1 MGNSRFS
8 RRYGFTLV
16 EIMIV
21 VVILGLLA
29 SLALPAYQK
38 VRRKAQNATFIGE
51 MRTFAGAAETYMLE
65 TGSYLEDSGSGAV
78 PSGFGDYISVGKW
91 TNGTPLG
98 GVWDM
103 ELDSFGIKA
112 GFGVHGPIAPKEQLE
127 EVDEDFDDG
136 DLSTGKF
143 RQIAADRYYYI
154 LEDV

>member
-1 MGNSRFS
+1 MGNPRLS

-16 EIMIV
+16 EIMMV
-21 VVILGLLA
+21 VVIIGLLM
-29 SLALPAYQK
+29 SLAVPAFQ
-38 VRRKAQNATFIGE
+38 VLRRKAQNTRFIGD

-65 TGSYLEDSGSGAV
+65 TGSYLEDSSSGAV
-78 PSGFGDYISVGKW
+78 PSGFEDHISVAKW

-112 GFGVHGPIAPKEQLE
+112 GFGVHKPTAPKEQME

-143 RQIAADRYYYI
+143 RQIAGDRYYYI
-154 LEDV
+154 LEDD